1 MPVPAVLAL
10 FLLAPSFSQSA
21 AQPSTET
28 VTTPEA
34 FQAALKTG
42 VKHVVVGEH
51 LDLSKLSSVSNNS
64 IATNVVAFVSVLG
77 NGGTATIRVCSPL
90 LLSWQP

>member
-10 FLLAPSFSQSA
+10 LLLADSFSRAA

-34 FQAALKTG
+34 FQAALKKG

-51 LDLSKLSSVSNNS
+51 LDLSKLSSASNNS
-64 IATNVVAFVSVLG
+64 IATNVVAFVRVLG

-90 LLSWQP
+90 LL